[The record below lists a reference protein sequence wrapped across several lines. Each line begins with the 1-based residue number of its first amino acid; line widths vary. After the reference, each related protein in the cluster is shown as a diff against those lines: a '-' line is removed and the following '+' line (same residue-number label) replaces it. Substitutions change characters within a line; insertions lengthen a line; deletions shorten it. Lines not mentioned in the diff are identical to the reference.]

1 MAITWS
7 EISALP
13 QVIVVGTETV
23 VSGLTQATNIRLPNG
38 LQPTSFTIGTGANSA
53 NKAHAGSITINA
65 NANTTVDLTSLTY
78 GKGDSSLA
86 KVKGW
91 RIATNA
97 TLTVGG
103 AASTPFGF
111 SQGNANST
119 FTVAANAVHQYHEP
133 STNGLTTTSANNVKL
148 TAGNAQATVTLVVF
162 GE

>member
-38 LQPTSFTIGTGANSA
+38 LQPTSFAIGTGANSA

-65 NANTTVDLTSLTY
+65 SANTTIDLTSLSF
-78 GKGDSSLA
+78 GKGDASIA
-86 KVKGW
+86 AVKGW

-97 TLTVGG
+97 ALTVGG
-103 AASTPFGF
+103 AVSTPFGF
-111 SQGNANST
+111 NQANANST

-133 STNGLTTTSANNVKL
+133 SANGITTTSANNIKL
-148 TAGNAQATVTLVVF
+148 TAGNAQATVTLVIF
-162 GE
+162 GV